1 MREAIWRGAIV
12 THGVGECHLYG
23 RTVVAQFEILF
34 SVDFSSPNPYSPRM
48 KKRPRDVNQLGKLM
62 VDIATGDVQ
71 DAEETPSEAP
81 EDEAEKPAPLPRLWL
96 TRSEIM
102 GSETETTSDTTM

>member
-1 MREAIWRGAIV
+1 M
-12 THGVGECHLYG
+12 
-23 RTVVAQFEILF
+23 AQFEILF

-71 DAEETPSEAP
+71 DAEEASSEAP
-81 EDEAEKPAPLPRLWL
+81 EDEAEKPPPLPRLWL
-96 TRSEIM
+96 KRSEIM
-102 GSETETTSDTTM
+102 GSETTSDTTT